1 MNKMNKVFTTI
12 YAGSLAIIGA
22 TIASCYYKDSP
33 LEEGVNKFVGKV
45 KQTFSNKDKDQEL
58 SFFLL
63 SSFLFLFLL
72 CVGGL
77 HEPQKRDRKH
87 IYKENN

>member
-58 SFFLL
+58 SFFFTQLF
-63 SSFLFLFLL
+63 SFFISFM
-72 CVGGL
+72 C
-77 HEPQKRDRKH
+77 RRFT
-87 IYKENN
+87 